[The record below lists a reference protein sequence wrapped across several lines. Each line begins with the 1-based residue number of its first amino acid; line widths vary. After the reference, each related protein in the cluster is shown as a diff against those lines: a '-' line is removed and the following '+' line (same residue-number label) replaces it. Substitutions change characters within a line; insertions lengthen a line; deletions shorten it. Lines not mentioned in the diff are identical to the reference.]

1 MLFLYNLHEFRSGS
15 RPSRTFLT
23 LKFFPEH
30 TKTSPTRANSAA
42 AWGNFRLVANRVLKV
57 MKWTLKGSLPKDPR
71 AMRTCD
77 VVNWRQLSLMIRN
90 GIIIKYIRVPQFCF
104 TIQRD
109 LVKLVQAWRTF
120 KSNILQSVKRRT
132 NMKKKPFST
141 IDTWFTSPENSIE
154 WYSFEHRL
162 KGYCTVIM

>member
-1 MLFLYNLHEFRSGS
+1 MLFLYNLHDLRSGS

-30 TKTSPTRANSAA
+30 TKTSPTRANSA
-42 AWGNFRLVANRVLKV
+42 GNFRLVANRVLKV

-71 AMRTCD
+71 AMRICD

-141 IDTWFTSPENSIE
+141 IDTWFIS
-154 WYSFEHRL
+154 L
-162 KGYCTVIM
+162 KIHSSDTHLNIGLKVTVR